1 LIKEDMQYKFG
12 EKLRTVR
19 ERRGY
24 TLKDV
29 AKRANVSE
37 SLVSQ
42 IERNKVS
49 PSVDTLLLIADVL
62 DIDYEY
68 LFSDYRQKRR
78 ASIVRVSERGSIR
91 RNKVI
96 IHQLSS
102 AEEVSDCPAIEAFL
116 LEIEKTGEQGD
127 REYGHVGREFGIILE
142 GQAELIYGD
151 ETYIL
156 NKGDSISFPSNIPHL
171 LKNTGEQVLTA
182 IWVVTPPR
190 KLFRS

>member
-1 LIKEDMQYKFG
+1 MIKTNMKYKFG
-12 EKLRTVR
+12 EKLRAVR

-29 AKRANVSE
+29 AKRASVSE

-78 ASIVRVSERGSIR
+78 VSIVKASERDSIR
-91 RNKVI
+91 RNKVT
-96 IHQLSS
+96 IHQLSFTD
-102 AEEVSDCPAIEAFL
+102 EVSENPAIEAFL
-116 LEIEKTGEQGD
+116 LEIEETGETGD
-127 REYGHVGREFGIILE
+127 REYGHAGREFGIILE

-151 ETYIL
+151 ETYEL
-156 NKGDSISFPSNIPHL
+156 DRGDSISFPSNIPHL
-171 LKNTGEQVLTA
+171 LKNTGNHVLTA

>member
-1 LIKEDMQYKFG
+1 MIKPNTKYKFG

-19 ERRGY
+19 ERKGY

-29 AKRANVSE
+29 AKFANVSE

-49 PSVDTLLLIADVL
+49 PSVNTLLLIADVL

-68 LFSDYRQKRR
+68 LFIDYRQKRR
-78 ASIVRVSERGSIR
+78 VSIVKAAERASIR
-91 RNKVI
+91 RNKVA
-96 IHQLSS
+96 IHQLSITNEV
-102 AEEVSDCPAIEAFL
+102 AEDPAIEAFL
-116 LEIEKTGEQGD
+116 LEIEETGEQGD
-127 REYGHVGREFGIILE
+127 REYGHAGREFGIILE

-151 ETYIL
+151 ETYEL
-156 NKGDSISFPSNIPHL
+156 DEGDTISFPSDIPHL
-171 LKNTGEQVLTA
+171 FKNTGNRVLKA